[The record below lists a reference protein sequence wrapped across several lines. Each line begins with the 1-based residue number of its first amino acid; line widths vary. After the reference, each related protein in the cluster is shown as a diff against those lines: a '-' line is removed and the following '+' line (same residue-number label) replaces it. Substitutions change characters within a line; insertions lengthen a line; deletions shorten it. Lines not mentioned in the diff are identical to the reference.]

1 MMIITVIIII
11 IIIMIIIMIIMI
23 ISVKMLSTSCG
34 DPASLLTVSCVSPSL
49 KKQRRSKETQSEKN
63 QSGQKYPEASTK
75 YKPGKPGNLPKRMT
89 NQSIV

>member
-23 ISVKMLSTSCG
+23 IRVKMLSTSCG

-63 QSGQKYPEASTK
+63 QSGQKYPEF
-75 YKPGKPGNLPKRMT
+75 KPQRNTNLA
-89 NQSIV
+89 NLEIYQNE

>member
-11 IIIMIIIMIIMI
+11 MIIMIIIMIIMI

-49 KKQRRSKETQSEKN
+49 KKQRRSKETQSEK
-63 QSGQKYPEASTK
+63 TK
-75 YKPGKPGNLPKRMT
+75 AGKNTR
-89 NQSIV
+89 N